1 MPGRANATKVTKSN
15 LEHESPGSLKY
26 FSSAFLA
33 AALWGFMSIPLRAIR
48 EWPSFDI
55 LNFRILI
62 SCLLIWI
69 FIFIFRKKQWKA
81 DRTYI
86 RTLSNANKKRLV
98 ILTAIASFLIMGNW
112 FAYIYAVNH
121 ISVQSA
127 AFAYMVCP
135 LLTTLAGYLIL
146 KEKLSTLKRIGLVI
160 ALVSVIMLAQGSL
173 TEVIWSVMIALL
185 YALYLVVQKVI
196 QKVDKLNLLAVQI
209 TLCSLII
216 LPIVVSGGNAL
227 PQTGLFWWN
236 ITIIAVL
243 FTIIPLYMSMYALN
257 GISSSTAG
265 ILIYINPIIAFAV
278 AIYYFHEPVSTLKL
292 VAYAVLLVSIVLFN
306 WEFVKGISQKKQ
318 FPTAS

>member
-1 MPGRANATKVTKSN
+1 MTENKQA
-15 LEHESPGSLKY
+15 HESSGSLKY

-48 EWPSFDI
+48 EWSSFDI
-55 LNFRILI
+55 LNFRILV

-69 FIFIFRKKQWKA
+69 FIFIFRKKQWAA
-81 DRTYI
+81 DRIYI
-86 RTLSNANKKRLV
+86 RSLSNPDRKRLF
-98 ILTAIASFLIMGNW
+98 ILTLIASFLIMGNW
-112 FAYIYAVNH
+112 FTYIYAVNH

-146 KEKLSTLKRIGLVI
+146 KERLSSLKKLGLVI
-160 ALVSVIMLAQGSL
+160 ALISVVMLAQGSL
-173 TEVIWSVMIALL
+173 IEVVWSVAVALL
-185 YALYLVVQKVI
+185 YALYLVVQRII
-196 QKVDKLNLLAVQI
+196 QHVDKLNLLAVQI
-209 TLCSLII
+209 SLCSLVI
-216 LPIVVSGGNAL
+216 LPFMILSGNDL
-227 PQTGLFWWN
+227 PQASVFWWN
-236 ITIIAVL
+236 ITVIAVL

-292 VAYAVLLVSIVLFN
+292 IAYAILLISIVLFN
-306 WEFVKGISQKKQ
+306 WEFVRGIRQQKQ
-318 FPTAS
+318 FTSSS